1 MKVMGDMGSV
11 LSAVHLVL
19 SSTSPDEDVVSS
31 SPLELRMLIPEQV
44 VGALIGKGGRN
55 IKEIKESTGATVYIK
70 KQQPMHPDC
79 PLFRITSI
87 QGTDRALLQALAVIL
102 TQLYSSGE
110 YHDLIDVMIP
120 FQHPSA
126 VSPQSPLSVATM
138 PHGGMHRFS
147 KNGVVASNPSSPAGS
162 HHSHHR
168 THLDYEFG
176 AEYSR
181 PHNHFASTSSGPV
194 DQSDLARTFFEMFQ
208 SFQKLSPSW
217 KDFQQHALMNQNST
231 APYENQ
237 GPSPSLQSSPG
248 SSTPAVYA
256 ASKSPMNNGNGNG
269 ESAASPR
276 PAVATETVVMKSKD
290 TSCVRVLAVPDEVI
304 GALIG
309 TKGKTIQ
316 RIKYESGAA
325 ITISGKGDYLDDTSN
340 RKITVTGSAKNVQR
354 AQEIIIQKVSHYS
367 MMRARHEVEESNEK
381 PYNAASF
388 AVPNANTNGNG
399 SSQEATGISETGLL
413 ST

>member
-1 MKVMGDMGSV
+1 MKIMGDMGSV

-31 SPLELRMLIPEQV
+31 CPLELRMLIPEQV

-70 KQQPMHPDC
+70 KQQPTHPDC
-79 PLFRITSI
+79 PMFRVTSI

-126 VSPQSPLSVATM
+126 VSPQSPLSVATL

-147 KNGVVASNPSSPAGS
+147 KNGVVANNPPSPVAGHPS
-162 HHSHHR
+162 QHHHQS
-168 THLDYEFG
+168 HLDYEFG

-181 PHNHFASTSSGPV
+181 PHNHFASTSSGAV
-194 DQSDLARTFFEMFQ
+194 DHQSDLARTFFEMFQ
-208 SFQKLSPSW
+208 SFQKLSAPSW
-217 KDFQQHALMNQNST
+217 KDFQQHAMMNQNS
-231 APYENQ
+231 AQPYENR
-237 GPSPSLQSSPG
+237 GSSPQNGTG
-248 SSTPAVYA
+248 SAAPAVYA
-256 ASKSPMNNGNGNG
+256 HSKSPLSNGNG
-269 ESAASPR
+269 ESATSAR
-276 PAVATETVVMKSKD
+276 PAAATDVAVEPKD
-290 TSCVRVLAVPDEVI
+290 TSCVRVLSVPDEVV

-316 RIKYESGAA
+316 RIKYESGAG
-325 ITISGKGDYLDDTSN
+325 INISGKGDYLDGTSN
-340 RKITVTGSAKNVQR
+340 RKITVTGSTKSVQK
-354 AQEIIIQKVSHYS
+354 AQDIIIQKVSHYS
-367 MMRARHEVEESNEK
+367 MMRARHEVEEANEK

-388 AVPNANTNGNG
+388 AVPNGNGNG
-399 SSQEATGISETGLL
+399 SSQESTGIGETSLL
-413 ST
+413 TT